1 MRKEAGGRSGSRR
14 SIVGASSSHKEITTH
29 DVDLRGVYGSAMS
42 TFITRLNPTGSGPR
56 LAVKDLIDVV
66 GVPTTAGCRAVA
78 DGAEPAAVDAECMAG
93 ARAADARIVGKTNL
107 TELAMT
113 AIGANPWFGMPV
125 NPLDPARVPG
135 GSSSGSAVAVGSGD
149 ADVAYGSDTGG
160 SVRIPAACCGGV
172 GLKTTFGRVPL
183 GGVWPLGK
191 TLDTVGPMAR
201 DIAGVELGMQLL
213 EPGFARSSTAAVTV
227 GRIATLAD
235 PAINAAI
242 DAALVAA
249 GFEVVT
255 IEPAEIE
262 EMMNAFTTLYFAEAW
277 DADHHL
283 HETRPEGLGVE
294 VTEILGLGPMFTPL
308 AAQARADADRLT
320 ASFCKLFDRFEVLA
334 MPTLPILPPRLDDP
348 SIGTTEL
355 TMQMA
360 AFTPPANVTGLPARA
375 LPVPIAGGSLPAS
388 LQLIGA
394 HGGEEALIATG
405 AAVEQAVA

>member
-1 MRKEAGGRSGSRR
+1 VA
-14 SIVGASSSHKEITTH
+14 
-29 DVDLRGVYGSAMS
+29 DYGSAMS
-42 TFITRLNPTGSGPR
+42 TFITRLDSPGTGPR

-78 DGAEPAAVDAECMAG
+78 DTAAPATADAECMAG

-113 AIGANPWFGMPV
+113 AIGTNQWFGAPV
-125 NPLDPARVPG
+125 NPLDPARIPG
-135 GSSSGSAVAVGSGD
+135 GSSSGSAVAVGAGD

-191 TLDTVGPMAR
+191 TLDTIGPMAR
-201 DIAGVELGMQLL
+201 DIAGVELGMRLL
-213 EPGFARSSTAAVTV
+213 EPEFGRSSMAAGTV
-227 GRIATLAD
+227 GRIATSAD
-235 PAINAAI
+235 PAINDAI
-242 DAALVAA
+242 DSALFAA
-249 GFEVVT
+249 GFEIVT
-255 IEPAEIE
+255 IEVDEWEALG
-262 EMMNAFTTLYFAEAW
+262 NAFATLYFAEAW

-283 HETRPEGLGVE
+283 LETRPEGLGAE
-294 VTEILGLGPMFTPL
+294 VTEILGLGPAFTPM

-320 ASFCKLFDRFEVLA
+320 ASFCELFDRFEVLA

-348 SIGTTEL
+348 AVGTTEL

-360 AFTPPANVTGLPARA
+360 AFTPLANVTGLPALA
-375 LPVPIAGGSLPAS
+375 LPVPVARGSFPAS
-388 LQLIGA
+388 LQLIGP
-394 HGGEEALIATG
+394 HGGEEVLVATG
-405 AAVEQAVA
+405 AVVEQAVA

>member
-1 MRKEAGGRSGSRR
+1 
-14 SIVGASSSHKEITTH
+14 
-29 DVDLRGVYGSAMS
+29 MS
-42 TFITRLNPTGSGPR
+42 TFITRLDSSGSGPR

-78 DGAEPAAVDAECMAG
+78 DEAEPAAKDAECMAG

-113 AIGANPWFGMPV
+113 AIGMNPWFGTPV

-135 GSSSGSAVAVGSGD
+135 GSSSGSAVAVGAGD
-149 ADVAYGSDTGG
+149 ADVAYGSDTAG

-183 GGVWPLGK
+183 GGVWPLGA

-213 EPGFARSSTAAVTV
+213 EPGFARVSTAAVKV
-227 GRIATLAD
+227 GRIATIAD

-242 DAALVAA
+242 DAALLTA

-255 IEPAEIE
+255 IEPAEFE
-262 EMMNAFTTLYFAEAW
+262 ALVNTLATLYFAEAW

-283 HETRPEGLGVE
+283 LDTRPQGLGAE

-308 AAQARADADRLT
+308 AAATRADADRLT
-320 ASFCKLFDRFEVLA
+320 ASFCSLFERFEVLA

-348 SIGTTEL
+348 GVGSTEL

-360 AFTPPANVTGLPARA
+360 AFTPLASVTGLPALA
-375 LPVPIAGGSLPAS
+375 LPVPIAGGSFPAS
-388 LQLIGA
+388 LQLIGP
-394 HGGEEALIATG
+394 HRGEEILVATG
-405 AAVEQAVA
+405 AVVEHALA